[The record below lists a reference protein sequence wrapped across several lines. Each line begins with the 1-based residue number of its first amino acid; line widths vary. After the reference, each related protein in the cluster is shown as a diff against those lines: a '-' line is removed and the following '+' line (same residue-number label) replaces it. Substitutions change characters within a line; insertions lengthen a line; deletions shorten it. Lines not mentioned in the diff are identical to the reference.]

1 MSQETCLGTT
11 IFPGRGVPAVCLNGV
26 RSPCASSVCLRSVFP
41 PKAPSAPV
49 TIRTSLNAFDTAA
62 AGRGRVT
69 AARPHWLLA
78 ALLSAGLPS
87 LEARAQEAV
96 TLEELVVEG
105 ESRGQGVGNG
115 APGVRSAAAG
125 AIGLIGPTPG
135 YRTDRAVSSTKT
147 DTPQRDVPQ
156 VVTVASRE
164 VITDLAATRVDRV
177 FNYTPGVAQQNN
189 FGGLSVFS
197 YAIRGVTTSE
207 LYKNGFPLNRGTP
220 PPPDAQNV
228 ERIEVLKGPGGGL
241 FGRSDPGGLVNI
253 ITKQPTTERFVEMG
267 GLWGSFGQFRGT
279 VDSGGA
285 LNEDGTLA
293 YRFNLAAGRQNSF
306 RDFVDGDR
314 LLVAPVLSWQI
325 TPDTRITVETEFL
338 RNRIVFDRGVI
349 AINGRLGLLPIS
361 RFLGEPGQSTY
372 QTNNTMQVRVDHR
385 FNADWQMRLA
395 THFNTGTL
403 EGESAEIRRL
413 EADNRTVS
421 RDRNVRD
428 YRWDTAIGQAEL
440 VGRFDTAG
448 IGHTMLLGFERESTD
463 SRTVYNRSTIAKN
476 PFAIDIDDPRYGQPL
491 PPIDRFRNNLER
503 ITNTALYAQDQLTL
517 SPEWKALLGV
527 RFDFFE
533 QSFRER
539 IPRSQ
544 VDQSYFAATPRAGLV
559 YQPLPELALYTNV
572 GTSFRPNIGPDAAAS
587 SRSGPF
593 APETGLGYEVG
604 AKIDLYGGA
613 LSLTAA
619 AFRVD
624 RQNVLTPEANGS
636 GFSVAVGG
644 VRSQGFELTAAGQIT
659 PEIKLLAGYVYA
671 DAVVTEDPT
680 LRPGTPL
687 INVPRHSGSL
697 LAVHEVQG
705 GPWKGL
711 GLGGGVRGVGERA
724 ADAVNSFTLPAYIAV
739 DALAYYRYENF
750 RFSLNVENIFD
761 SEYYESSLNRF
772 RVYPGAP
779 RRFTGTLSVR
789 F

>member
-1 MSQETCLGTT
+1 M
-11 IFPGRGVPAVCLNGV
+11 
-26 RSPCASSVCLRSVFP
+26 
-41 PKAPSAPV
+41 
-49 TIRTSLNAFDTAA
+49 AA
-62 AGRGRVT
+62 I
-69 AARPHWLLA
+69 
-78 ALLSAGLPS
+78 LSAGAPGF
-87 LEARAQEAV
+87 EARAQEST
-96 TLEELVVEG
+96 TLDEISVAGEG
-105 ESRGQGVGNG
+105 SGRAAGN
-115 APGVRSAAAG
+115 APPSGRATVPG

-135 YRTDRAVSSTKT
+135 YRADRAVSSTKT

-156 VVTVASRE
+156 IVTVAPRE

-189 FGGLSVFS
+189 FGGLSIFS
-197 YAIRGVTTSE
+197 YAIRGTTTSE
-207 LYKNGFPLNRGTP
+207 IYKNGFPLNRGTP

-253 ITKQPTTERFVEMG
+253 ITKQPTAERFVEMG
-267 GLWGSFGQFRGT
+267 GLWGSFEQFRGT

-285 LNEDGTLA
+285 LNEDGTLL

-306 RDFVDGDR
+306 RDFVDSDR
-314 LLVAPVLSWQI
+314 LLVAPVISWQV

-349 AINGRLGLLPIS
+349 AVNGRLGVIPIS

-372 QTNNTMQVRVDHR
+372 QTNNSMQVRVDHR
-385 FNADWQMRLA
+385 FDADWQMRLA
-395 THFNTGTL
+395 TYFNTGTL
-403 EGESAEIRRL
+403 EGESAEIRAIA
-413 EADNRTVS
+413 ADNRTVS

-428 YRWDTAIGQAEL
+428 YRWDVAIGQAEV

-448 IGHTMLLGFERESTD
+448 IGHTLLLGFERESTD
-463 SRTVYNRSTIAKN
+463 SRTVYNRSTIATN
-476 PFAIDIDDPRYGQPL
+476 PFAIDIYDPRYGQPL
-491 PPIDRFRNNLER
+491 PPINRFRNNIER
-503 ITNTALYAQDQLTL
+503 ITNTALYAQDQIAL
-517 SPEWKALLGV
+517 SPEWKALVGA

-544 VDQSYFAATPRAGLV
+544 VDQTYFAATPRAGLV
-559 YQPLPELALYTNV
+559 YQPIPELALYANV

-593 APETGLGYEVG
+593 APETGIGYDVG
-604 AKIDLYGGA
+604 AKIDLFGGA
-613 LSLTAA
+613 LGLTAA

-624 RQNVLTPEANGS
+624 RRNVLTPDPNNTA
-636 GFSVAVGG
+636 FSLAAGG
-644 VRSQGFELTAAGQIT
+644 VRGQGFELTAAGQIT
-659 PEIKLLAGYVYA
+659 PEIKLLAGYVFA
-671 DAVVTEDPT
+671 DAVVTEDNVLPV
-680 LRPGTPL
+680 GSPL

-697 LAVHEVQG
+697 LAVHEVQA
-705 GPWKGL
+705 GPWKGF
-711 GLGGGVRGVGERA
+711 GIGGGVRGVGERA
-724 ADAVNSFTLPAYIAV
+724 ADSANTFSLPAYIAV

-750 RFSLNVENIFD
+750 RFGLNVENVFD

-779 RRFTGTLSVR
+779 RRFTGTMTVR

>member
-1 MSQETCLGTT
+1 MT
-11 IFPGRGVPAVCLNGV
+11 V
-26 RSPCASSVCLRSVFP
+26 
-41 PKAPSAPV
+41 
-49 TIRTSLNAFDTAA
+49 RTSLNAIDVPI
-62 AGRGRVT
+62 R
-69 AARPHWLLA
+69 RPHWMLA
-78 ALLSAGLPS
+78 ALLCAGLTVP
-87 LEARAQEAV
+87 EARAQESV
-96 TLEELVVEG
+96 TLEELAVEG
-105 ESRGQGVGNG
+105 ESRSRGVGNG
-115 APGVRSAAAG
+115 APDGRTAAAG
-125 AIGLIGPTPG
+125 TIGLIGPTPG
-135 YRTDRAVSSTKT
+135 YRVDRAVSSTKT

-156 VVTVASRE
+156 IVTVAPRE

-207 LYKNGFPLNRGTP
+207 IYKNGFPLNRGTP

-228 ERIEVLKGPGGGL
+228 ERVEVLKGPGGGL

-253 ITKQPTTERFVEMG
+253 ITKQPTVERFVEMG
-267 GLWGSFGQFRGT
+267 GLWDSFGQFRGT
-279 VDSGGA
+279 VDTGGA
-285 LNEDGTLA
+285 LNEEGTLA
-293 YRFNLAAGRQNSF
+293 YRFNLAAGRQGSF
-306 RDFVDGDR
+306 RDFVDSDR

-349 AINGRLGLLPIS
+349 ALNGRLGLLPIS

-403 EGESAEIRRL
+403 EGESAEIRAIA
-413 EADNRTVS
+413 ADNRTVS

-428 YRWDTAIGQAEL
+428 YRWDTAIGQAEV

-463 SRTVYNRSTIAKN
+463 SRVLYLRSNFRTS
-476 PFAIDIDDPRYGQPL
+476 PYAIDIYDPRYGQPL
-491 PPIDRFRNNLER
+491 PPITIPRNNLER
-503 ITNTALYAQDQLTL
+503 ITNTALYAQDQIVLT
-517 SPEWKALLGV
+517 PEWKALLGV

-544 VDQSYFAATPRAGLV
+544 VDQTYFAATPRAGLV
-559 YQPLPELALYTNV
+559 YQPLPELSLYANV
-572 GTSFRPNIGPDAAAS
+572 GTSFRPNIGPDAAAVAA
-587 SRSGPF
+587 SGPF
-593 APETGLGYEVG
+593 APETGIGYEVG
-604 AKIDLYGGA
+604 AKLDLYGGA
-613 LSLTAA
+613 LALTGT
-619 AFRVD
+619 AFRID
-624 RQNVLTPEANGS
+624 RENVLTPEANGS
-636 GFSVAVGG
+636 GSSVAVGG

-671 DAVVTEDPT
+671 EAVVTEDPT
-680 LRPGTPL
+680 LRVGTPL

-697 LAVHEVQG
+697 LAVHEVQA

-724 ADAVNSFTLPAYIAV
+724 ADAVNSFSLPAYIAV

-750 RFSLNVENIFD
+750 RFGLNIENVFD
-761 SEYYESSLNRF
+761 TEYYESSLNRF

-779 RRFTGTLSVR
+779 RRFTGTMTVR

>member
-1 MSQETCLGTT
+1 M
-11 IFPGRGVPAVCLNGV
+11 RV
-26 RSPCASSVCLRSVFP
+26 
-41 PKAPSAPV
+41 
-49 TIRTSLNAFDTAA
+49 RTSQNANDAMKP
-62 AGRGRVT
+62 
-69 AARPHWLLA
+69 ARHPRWMLA
-78 ALLSAGLPS
+78 ALLCAGLPGP
-87 LEARAQEAV
+87 EARAQESV
-96 TLEELVVEG
+96 TLEELAVEG
-105 ESRGQGVGNG
+105 EGRGQGVGNG
-115 APGVRSAAAG
+115 APDSRTAAAG
-125 AIGLIGPTPG
+125 TIGLIGPTPG
-135 YRTDRAVSSTKT
+135 YRAERAVSATRT

-156 VVTVASRE
+156 IVTVAPRE

-207 LYKNGFPLNRGTP
+207 IYKNGFPLNRGTP
-220 PPPDAQNV
+220 PPPDTQNV

-253 ITKQPTTERFVEMG
+253 ITKQPTAERFVEMG

-285 LNEDGTLA
+285 LNEEGTLL
-293 YRFNLAAGRQNSF
+293 YRFNLAAGRQGSF

-349 AINGRLGLLPIS
+349 ALNGRLGILPIS

-403 EGESAEIRRL
+403 EGESAEIRAIA
-413 EADNRTVS
+413 ADNRTVS
-421 RDRNVRD
+421 RDRNIRD
-428 YRWDTAIGQAEL
+428 YRWDVAIGQAEV

-463 SRTVYNRSTIAKN
+463 SRVVYNRSNFRTS
-476 PFAIDIDDPRYGQPL
+476 PYAIDIYDPRYGQPL
-491 PPIDRFRNNLER
+491 PPITIPRNNLER
-503 ITNTALYAQDQLTL
+503 ITNTALYAQDQISL
-517 SPEWKALLGV
+517 SPEWKALVGV

-544 VDQSYFAATPRAGLV
+544 VDQTYFAATPRAGLV
-559 YQPLPELALYTNV
+559 YQPTPELALFTNV
-572 GTSFRPNIGPDAAAS
+572 GTSFRPNIGPDAAAVA
-587 SRSGPF
+587 RDGPF
-593 APETGLGYEVG
+593 APETGIGYEVG
-604 AKIDLYGGA
+604 AKLDLYGGA
-613 LSLTAA
+613 LALTGT
-619 AFRVD
+619 AFLVD
-624 RQNVLTPEANGS
+624 RENVLTPDPNNSA
-636 GFSVAVGG
+636 FSLAAGG
-644 VRSQGFELTAAGQIT
+644 VRSQGIELTAAGQIT
-659 PEIKLLAGYVYA
+659 PEIKLLAGYVFA
-671 DAVVTEDPT
+671 EATITKDNVLPV
-680 LRPGTPL
+680 GTPL

-697 LAVHEVQG
+697 LAVHEVQA

-711 GLGGGVRGVGERA
+711 GLGGGVRGVGERP
-724 ADAVNSFTLPAYIAV
+724 ADAVNSFSLPAYIAV

-750 RFSLNVENIFD
+750 RFGLNVENVFD
-761 SEYYESSLNRF
+761 TEYYESSLNRF
-772 RVYPGAP
+772 RVYPGSP
-779 RRFTGTLSVR
+779 RRFTGTLTVR

>member
-1 MSQETCLGTT
+1 M
-11 IFPGRGVPAVCLNGV
+11 
-26 RSPCASSVCLRSVFP
+26 
-41 PKAPSAPV
+41 
-49 TIRTSLNAFDTAA
+49 
-62 AGRGRVT
+62 
-69 AARPHWLLA
+69 
-78 ALLSAGLPS
+78 LSAGAPGF
-87 LEARAQEAV
+87 EARAQEST
-96 TLEELVVEG
+96 TLDEISVAGEG
-105 ESRGQGVGNG
+105 SGRAAGN
-115 APGVRSAAAG
+115 APPSGRATVPG

-135 YRTDRAVSSTKT
+135 YRADRAVSSTKT

-156 VVTVASRE
+156 IVTVAPRE

-189 FGGLSVFS
+189 FGGLSIFS
-197 YAIRGVTTSE
+197 YAIRGTTTSE
-207 LYKNGFPLNRGTP
+207 IYKNGFPLNRGTP

-253 ITKQPTTERFVEMG
+253 ITKQPTAERFVEMG
-267 GLWGSFGQFRGT
+267 GLWGSFEQFRGT

-285 LNEDGTLA
+285 LNEDGTLL

-306 RDFVDGDR
+306 RDFVDSDR
-314 LLVAPVLSWQI
+314 LLVAPVISWQV

-349 AINGRLGLLPIS
+349 AVNGRLGVIPIS

-372 QTNNTMQVRVDHR
+372 QTNNSMQVRVDHR
-385 FNADWQMRLA
+385 FDADWQMRLA
-395 THFNTGTL
+395 TYFNTGTL
-403 EGESAEIRRL
+403 EGESAEIRAIA
-413 EADNRTVS
+413 ADNRTVS

-428 YRWDTAIGQAEL
+428 YRWDVAIGQAEV

-448 IGHTMLLGFERESTD
+448 IGHTLLLGFERESTD
-463 SRTVYNRSTIAKN
+463 SRTVYNRSTIATN
-476 PFAIDIDDPRYGQPL
+476 PFAIDIYDPRYGQPL
-491 PPIDRFRNNLER
+491 PPINRFRNNIER
-503 ITNTALYAQDQLTL
+503 ITNTALYAQDQIAL
-517 SPEWKALLGV
+517 SPEWKALVGA

-544 VDQSYFAATPRAGLV
+544 VDQTYFAATPRAGLV
-559 YQPLPELALYTNV
+559 YQPIPELALYANV

-593 APETGLGYEVG
+593 APETGIGYDVG
-604 AKIDLYGGA
+604 AKIDLFGGA
-613 LSLTAA
+613 LGLTAA

-624 RQNVLTPEANGS
+624 RRNVLTPDPNNTA
-636 GFSVAVGG
+636 FSLAAGG
-644 VRSQGFELTAAGQIT
+644 VRGQGFELTAAGQIT
-659 PEIKLLAGYVYA
+659 PEIKLLAGYVFA
-671 DAVVTEDPT
+671 DAVVTEDNVLPV
-680 LRPGTPL
+680 GSPL

-697 LAVHEVQG
+697 LAVHEVQA
-705 GPWKGL
+705 GPWKGF
-711 GLGGGVRGVGERA
+711 GIGGGVRGVGERA
-724 ADAVNSFTLPAYIAV
+724 ADSANTFSLPAYIAV

-750 RFSLNVENIFD
+750 RFGLNVENVFD

-779 RRFTGTLSVR
+779 RRFTGTMTVR

>member
-1 MSQETCLGTT
+1 M
-11 IFPGRGVPAVCLNGV
+11 RV
-26 RSPCASSVCLRSVFP
+26 
-41 PKAPSAPV
+41 
-49 TIRTSLNAFDTAA
+49 RTSLNA
-62 AGRGRVT
+62 VT
-69 AARPHWLLA
+69 DARPARHPRWVLA
-78 ALLSAGLPS
+78 ALLCAGLPGAA
-87 LEARAQEAV
+87 ARAQDSV
-96 TLEELVVEG
+96 TLEELAVEG
-105 ESRGQGVGNG
+105 EGRGQGNG
-115 APGVRSAAAG
+115 APDGRTAAAG
-125 AIGLIGPTPG
+125 TIGLIGPMPG
-135 YRTDRAVSSTKT
+135 YRADRAVSSTKT

-156 VVTVASRE
+156 VVTVAPRE

-207 LYKNGFPLNRGTP
+207 IYKNGFPLNRGTP
-220 PPPDAQNV
+220 PPPDTQNV

-253 ITKQPTTERFVEMG
+253 ITKQPTAERFVEMG

-285 LNEDGTLA
+285 LNEEGTLL
-293 YRFNLAAGRQNSF
+293 YRFNLAAGRQGSF

-372 QTNNTMQVRVDHR
+372 QTSNTMQVRVDHR

-403 EGESAEIRRL
+403 EGESAEIRAIA
-413 EADNRTVS
+413 ADNRTVS
-421 RDRNVRD
+421 RDRNLRD
-428 YRWDTAIGQAEL
+428 YRWDTAIGQAEV

-448 IGHTMLLGFERESTD
+448 IGHTLLVGFERESTD
-463 SRTVYNRSTIAKN
+463 SRVVYNRSNFRTS
-476 PFAIDIDDPRYGQPL
+476 PYAIDIYDPRYGQPL
-491 PPIDRFRNNLER
+491 PPITIPRNNLER
-503 ITNTALYAQDQLTL
+503 ITNTALYAQDQISL
-517 SPEWKALLGV
+517 SPEWKALVGV

-544 VDQSYFAATPRAGLV
+544 VDQTYFAATPRAGLV
-559 YQPLPELALYTNV
+559 YQPTPELALFANV
-572 GTSFRPNIGPDAAAS
+572 GTSFRPNIGPDAAAVAL
-587 SRSGPF
+587 SGPF
-593 APETGLGYEVG
+593 APETGIGYEVG
-604 AKIDLYGGA
+604 SKIDLYGGGLA
-613 LSLTAA
+613 LTAT

-624 RQNVLTPEANGS
+624 RENVLTPDPNNTA
-636 GFSVAVGG
+636 FSLAAGA

-659 PEIKLLAGYVYA
+659 PEIKILAGYVYA
-671 DAVVTEDPT
+671 DAVVTKDNVLPV
-680 LRPGTPL
+680 GTPL

-697 LAVHEVQG
+697 LAVHEVQA

-711 GLGGGVRGVGERA
+711 GLGGGVRGVGERP
-724 ADAVNSFTLPAYIAV
+724 ADAVNSFSLPAYIAV

-750 RFSLNVENIFD
+750 RFGLNVENVFD
-761 SEYYESSLNRF
+761 TEYYESSLNRF
-772 RVYPGAP
+772 RVYPGSP
-779 RRFTGTLSVR
+779 RRFTGTLTVR